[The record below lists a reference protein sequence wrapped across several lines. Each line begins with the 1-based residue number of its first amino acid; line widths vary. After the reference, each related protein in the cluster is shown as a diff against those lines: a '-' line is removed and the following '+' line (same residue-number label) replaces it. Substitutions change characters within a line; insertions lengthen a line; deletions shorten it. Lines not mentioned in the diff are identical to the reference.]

1 MDMEAGLEHLSRR
14 TDRDVDIMIVV
25 TDPSSMGLQTAK
37 RVKEVAKEVHID
49 FKKFYLI
56 GNRFKPE
63 MEPMLKDEAKKL
75 GYEFVGII
83 PTDDN
88 VFTHN
93 LTGKPLLNL
102 PNESSAIL
110 AVKQILMRIGLLEY
124 GE

>member
-1 MDMEAGLEHLSRR
+1 MEAGLEHLSRR

-49 FKKFYLI
+49 FKRFYLI

-63 MEPMLKDEAKKL
+63 MEPMLREEASKL

-83 PTDDN
+83 PNDDN
-88 VFTHN
+88 IFTHN
-93 LTGKPLLNL
+93 LTGKSLLNL
-102 PNESSAIL
+102 PLESPAIS
-110 AVKQILMRIGLLEY
+110 AVKQILIRMGLLS
-124 GE
+124 